1 MTSVRLGAF
10 SNSVTDAVARR
21 QGMYAGEGLD
31 VEFCRVTSSPSQFE
45 RLSLGQLH
53 VALTA
58 TDNVL
63 NYRYN
68 RGVAGG
74 PPLDVRIVRAVE
86 RAGGLR
92 LAARRGVES
101 VAELRGATIAV
112 DDPDSGFSLPLYELL
127 ATAGLARE
135 RDYRVVAFGGTP
147 RRFQGLL
154 DGDFDATML
163 NAGFDLRAAD
173 SGCHLL
179 LTVSDFL
186 PRYPA
191 FVLAALPG
199 WLEKEPAAAAFLR
212 AWDRATDYTLDAVN
226 QEACLTVFREDFAAS
241 ADLAGRMYARAV
253 DPQFGLVPGGR
264 IDGAGVAL
272 VADVR
277 RRHGE
282 LPGDVDVTAA
292 LLEPAG
298 LVHHRLATVS

>member
-1 MTSVRLGAF
+1 MTSVRFGAF
-10 SNSVTDAVARR
+10 SNSLIDAVARR
-21 QGMYAGEGLD
+21 QGMYAAEGLD

-45 RLSLGQLH
+45 RLSQGQLH
-53 VALTA
+53 VVLTA

-86 RAGGLR
+86 RAGALR
-92 LAARRGVES
+92 LAARPGVRS
-101 VAELRGATIAV
+101 VAALRGAAIAV
-112 DDPDSGFSLPLYELL
+112 DDPDSGFALPMYELL
-127 ATAGLARE
+127 ARAELVRG
-135 RDYRVVAFGGTP
+135 RDYRVVVSGGTP

-163 NAGFDLRAAD
+163 NSGFDLRAAD
-173 SGCHLL
+173 SGCRVL
-179 LTVSDFL
+179 LTVSEFL
-186 PRYPA
+186 PQYTA

-199 WLEKEPAAAAFLR
+199 WLEQEPAAAAFLR
-212 AWDRATDYTLDAVN
+212 AWDRATDYTLDPAN
-226 QEACLTVFREDFAAS
+226 QGACLAAFREDFSAS
-241 ADLAGRMYARAV
+241 ADLAGRMYAQAT
-253 DPQFGLVPGGR
+253 DPQFGLVPGGA
-264 IDGAGVAL
+264 ISGAGVAL

-282 LPGDVDVTAA
+282 LPGDVDVAAA

>member
-10 SNSVTDAVARR
+10 SDSVIDAMARR
-21 QGMYAGEGLD
+21 RGMYASEGLD

-45 RLSLGQLH
+45 RLSLGQLD
-53 VALTA
+53 VVLTA

-92 LAARRGVES
+92 LAARRGVQS
-101 VAELRGATIAV
+101 VAALRGAAIAV
-112 DDPDSGFSLPLYELL
+112 DDPDSGFAFALYELL
-127 ATAGLARE
+127 ARAGLARG
-135 RDYRVVAFGGTP
+135 RDYQVVTAGGTP

-173 SGCHLL
+173 SGCPLL

-186 PRYPA
+186 PEYTA

-199 WLEKEPAAAAFLR
+199 WLEEEPAAAAFLR
-212 AWDRATDYTLDAVN
+212 AWDRATDYTLDAAN
-226 QEACLTVFREDFAAS
+226 QQACLAALREDFSAS
-241 ADLAGRMYARAV
+241 AGLAGRMYARAV

-264 IDGAGVAL
+264 ISGAGVAL

-282 LPGDVDVTAA
+282 LPGDVDITAA
-292 LLEPAG
+292 LREPAG
-298 LVHHRLATVS
+298 LIHHRLAAVS